1 MSTVDELEHSL
12 SMNRTLKGK
21 QIGENIACS
30 WSSKPTKVDGEQ
42 KVLNTYVMS
51 LCIVYVQLYMCTC
64 VHVFQEN
71 SQSRNGIPK
80 ESITTSKIRINQEGL
95 VKKEISKTDRCNHHR
110 NTQYNQCF
118 SRSLHAS
125 GVEEHARN
133 GFRLRKVAQWV
144 LVLLLQLLPCRKL
157 RGREDR
163 QRRTTGGQ
171 RDWLENIARCSNEC
185 QAADFLADQ
194 VKRKSIGGSRR
205 QSQAEDV
212 ISGGICPY

>member
-1 MSTVDELEHSL
+1 MSSCI
-12 SMNRTLKGK
+12 SGK
-21 QIGENIACS
+21 FPVTEWYSERKHYDFKNPDKPRGIGKKI
-30 WSSKPTKVDGEQ
+30 
-42 KVLNTYVMS
+42 
-51 LCIVYVQLYMCTC
+51 
-64 VHVFQEN
+64 
-71 SQSRNGIPK
+71 K
-80 ESITTSKIRINQEGL
+80 ETRKS
-95 VKKEISKTDRCNHHR
+95 DRCNHHR

-171 RDWLENIARCSNEC
+171 RDRLENIVRCLNEY

-212 ISGGICPY
+212 ISGGICPYWRHKRFISTS